1 MGFRLRYITAAIIFL
16 CSVFTVSGQQT
27 RPLKRVMERDTVA
40 GAIMHEPPQ
49 RQTTPPAPPVAPVR
63 DTSAVETAEKKDSVA
78 VTARQRTSKQPAA
91 TEHEDSV
98 VYLLSGKS
106 AQIIEKD
113 DVTYRK
119 VVGPARF
126 LHNNTYL
133 LCDTALWNVD
143 AKIIDAIGNVSIIQD
158 NTVLTSDKMKYLIDS
173 NLAQF
178 RGSQV
183 QLSDKDHNTL
193 RTRHLDYNTK
203 DSVAVFRNGGSMM
216 DKDGQIIESLTG
228 TYDSKIKVF
237 RFMTDVNMF
246 TDSIFIKTNTL
257 KYESEISL
265 ATFGSGTNA
274 WKENNMLSSEAGW
287 YDREKETFFF
297 NRNVHMMSENQEA
310 WGDSLYFY
318 RNTSDVIL
326 LGNTQLT
333 DTTRQVHSLSGKV
346 EYIDSISR
354 VTLTRNPA
362 VVAETEENGTRD
374 TVYIGADIMY
384 YYTKRM
390 CDIDSVTVAEAVLR
404 KSNLDIDPV
413 REFRRKAAEEAA
425 KKAAEEAA
433 LDPNRPP
440 VLPRQETSGDVAPET
455 PADAQTEIQ
464 DKTTSGGPDTQ
475 ADVPSEIHDVSDVP
489 DDGRKVAGEQAD
501 SLTVSDLSGLTDSLA
516 VTDSLSLSDPLS
528 VTDSLALADSVAA
541 IEPDTTKIGFA
552 VALHNVR
559 IFRKSMQIV
568 CDSLLYSDLDSLARF
583 FKEPV
588 IWNEVT
594 QQYSADSVTAVIK
607 NNGMDKVSLMSNA
620 FVHMEEDTLHYNQI
634 RGAEMLAY
642 FSPEGELQ
650 RFDALGGASALFYI
664 EENDTL
670 ATVNTKDSK
679 MLSAVFKDGDLN
691 KIYYFDTAVS
701 DAYPVVQMSR
711 EDQRL
716 KGFNWLPERRPVDKN
731 AVTERELRPSQR
743 SLYNARPRARFVE
756 TDRYFPGYIDD
767 IYVQIAVRDS
777 LNHVREKERQREE
790 KAEAERQERLKDSLE
805 LARLDS
811 LAAVKADSIA
821 VADSLKA
828 VADSIA
834 IADSIARADSIAALN
849 DPDRILTKEE
859 IKAKKKAEREQQK
872 QARIERREARWAAK
886 DASDAEKAK
895 AKADKKAAALERK
908 KRKVIQQAADRARK
922 EAEILQK
929 YIERYQKRLDRKTG
943 RK

>member
-49 RQTTPPAPPVAPVR
+49 RQTAPPVPPAPPAAPVR
-63 DTSAVETAEKKDSVA
+63 DTSAIETAEKKDSA
-78 VTARQRTSKQPAA
+78 SVTARQRTSKQPAA

-440 VLPRQETSGDVAPET
+440 VLPRQGTSGDVAPET
-455 PADAQTEIQ
+455 PADG
-464 DKTTSGGPDTQ
+464 K
-475 ADVPSEIHDVSDVP
+475 
-489 DDGRKVAGEQAD
+489 KVAGEPAD

-516 VTDSLSLSDPLS
+516 VTDSLALSDSLS

-552 VALHNVR
+552 VALNNVR

-642 FSPEGELQ
+642 FSPDGELQ

-716 KGFNWLPERRPVDKN
+716 KGFNWLPERRPVDRN

-743 SLYNARPRARFVE
+743 SMYNARPRARFVE

-821 VADSLKA
+821 LADSLKA
-828 VADSIA
+828 MADSIA
-834 IADSIARADSIAALN
+834 VADSIARADSIAALN
-849 DPDRILTKEE
+849 DPARILTKEE